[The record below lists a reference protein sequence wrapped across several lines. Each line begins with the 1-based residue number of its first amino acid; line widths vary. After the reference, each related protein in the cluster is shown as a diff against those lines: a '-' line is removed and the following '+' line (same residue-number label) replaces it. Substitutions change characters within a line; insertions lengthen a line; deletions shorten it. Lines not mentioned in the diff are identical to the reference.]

1 MCLILLLAL
10 KFDADVCDHA
20 LNPKRNASLKN
31 YHCWR
36 VEADSC
42 CCCCPPCGGGEK
54 ASLSA
59 QSSSGL
65 PPLPASIDTATS
77 DDKKTQR
84 FFLSPPLLKT
94 DEARFPPPF
103 FPALLPRASRRGG
116 ICVFI
121 CVFVSFLR
129 NNPTFRV
136 SMCVG
141 LLDAA
146 QVNDTAHLP
155 HTNTQNDLLD
165 GGNWCGDR

>member
-1 MCLILLLAL
+1 MQM
-10 KFDADVCDHA
+10 CDHA

-42 CCCCPPCGGGEK
+42 CCCRPCGGGEK

-84 FFLSPPLLKT
+84 VFSLPSSPEDRRSSLFSPL
-94 DEARFPPPF
+94 
-103 FPALLPRASRRGG
+103 FPAPLPRASRRGG
-116 ICVFI
+116 GICIFI

-129 NNPTFRV
+129 NNPTVRV